1 MSPQLSLDKDQNE
14 IRIPITSNE
23 HVMDLF
29 TRSVSLIGFEKLQ
42 ALAKK
47 YPLPGVRLALNE
59 LAAATEI
66 HSSSLERKN
75 LRLIAKAGYDINQFE
90 AVRLEP
96 LKESIGFELVCR
108 RIREATDDE
117 VNPS

>member
-1 MSPQLSLDKDQNE
+1 MSAQPQLDSSQNE

-29 TRSVSLIGFEKLQ
+29 TRSVSVISYEKLSE
-42 ALAKK
+42 LAKK
-47 YPLPGVRLALNE
+47 HPLPGVRLALNE
-59 LAAATEI
+59 LAATTEI

-90 AVRLEP
+90 AIRVEP
-96 LKESIGFELVCR
+96 LRDRIGFELVCR
-108 RIREATDDE
+108 RIRGETDEE
-117 VNPS
+117 VSRR